1 MVENLIKYIRKV
13 NIDGI
18 EHTNS
23 NNVILK
29 NDISKYSSSKEPSFK
44 LEIDGLRV
52 KKDDK
57 VTYECPKCHI
67 ESTIGAGRF
76 LSKKS
81 EYCYKCKEQN
91 PEKRKT
97 HSDYIKRSYSEY
109 KKVIPLAKKEKIK
122 FDNIDELSK
131 YSIKLFNDESD
142 DFKKKYYERTPS
154 LDDFN
159 NIKDNIISISNIEI
173 MNKDLKYYPII
184 KNTNQMKYSPKV
196 LIDNKLVL
204 LSNCKFVCSLCD
216 EIFVG
221 RNIKKKSKSKLM
233 CTSCS
238 FSNKTFSFKTFKNID
253 NEKVVYQSIP
263 ELNLLKYCNKNN
275 ILVKNGPNI
284 KYEFNGDKIY
294 KVDFEIPKLKTLVEI
309 KDNHIWHKRQVE
321 SGKWEA
327 KESSA
332 RKWCRDKNYEYY
344 LIFKTIDI
352 INIID
357 NRINEKF
364 IKGFIDFN
372 KV

>member
-18 EHTNS
+18 EHINS
-23 NNVILK
+23 NDIILK

-44 LEIDGLRV
+44 LEIDGLKV
-52 KKDDK
+52 KRYDK

-81 EYCYKCKEQN
+81 EYCYKCKEN
-91 PEKRKT
+91 DPEKRKK
-97 HSDYIKRSYSEY
+97 HSDYIKKSYSEY
-109 KKVIPLAKKEKIK
+109 QKVTSLNKPEKII
-122 FDNIDELSK
+122 FENIEELSN
-131 YSIKLFNDESD
+131 YSIKSFNNESD
-142 DFKKKYYERTPS
+142 DFKSRYYERTPT

-159 NIKDNIISISNIEI
+159 NIKDNILSISNIDI
-173 MNKDLKYYPII
+173 LNKDIKYYPII

-196 LIDNKLVL
+196 LIDNKLIL
-204 LSNCKFVCSLCD
+204 LSNCKFVCNLCD

-221 RNIKKKSKSKLM
+221 RNIKKKSKSKII
-233 CTSCS
+233 CPSCS

-263 ELNLLKYCNKNN
+263 ELDLLKYCNKNN
-275 ILVKNGPNI
+275 IYVKNGPNI
-284 KYEFNGDKIY
+284 KYNFNNDEKVY
-294 KVDFEIPKLKTLVEI
+294 KVDFEISKLKMLIEI

-321 SGKWEA
+321 SGKWDA

-332 RKWCRDKNYEYY
+332 KKWCKDNNYEYY

-357 NRINEKF
+357 NRVNEKL
-364 IKGFIDFN
+364 IKSLI
-372 KV
+372 